1 MVKRRSAQG
10 LWKAELREVGFMV
23 FNLLFT
29 PFTSSS
35 MIGRETLYPNHGFVC
50 AKVGA
55 GGTAVL
61 YRVEGVSYNI
71 ET

>member
-1 MVKRRSAQG
+1 
-10 LWKAELREVGFMV
+10 MV

>member
-1 MVKRRSAQG
+1 M
-10 LWKAELREVGFMV
+10 L

-55 GGTAVL
+55 GAQL
-61 YRVEGVSYNI
+61 YSVVVSLP
-71 ET
+71 